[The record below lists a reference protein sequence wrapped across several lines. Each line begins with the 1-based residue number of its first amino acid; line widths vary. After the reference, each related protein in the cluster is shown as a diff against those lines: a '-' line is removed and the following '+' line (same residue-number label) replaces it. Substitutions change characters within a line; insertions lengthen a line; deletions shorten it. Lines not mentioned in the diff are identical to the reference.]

1 MTNPDTIIFLHIPK
15 TAGTT
20 LNRIFQQQ
28 YEPQQLHSWGP
39 KDSIQAYLELTLE
52 EKEAIRLISGHTAY
66 GIHEFVPGTST
77 YITFLRDPV
86 ERVVSFYHFVKNN
99 EQHYLY
105 SHVANEF
112 TGIKPFVSSGITP
125 MVDNGQTRFIS
136 GAWRKAGFGEIT
148 SQHFEQAKA
157 NLDHSFS
164 VVGLTEQFD
173 KTLLLLREAFNWQ
186 NINYVRQNVTK
197 ATPLERSLT
206 PEERETILEFNQWD
220 IALYEYACARFE
232 EQIAALGPDFSRRL
246 KTFQRQNKLHQK
258 IKGPL
263 LQSIQWARRFP
274 VRTAIRSMFSR

>member
-28 YEPQQLHSWGP
+28 YKPQQLHTWGP
-39 KDSIQAYLELTLE
+39 RESIEAYQQLPIE

-66 GIHEFVPGTST
+66 GIHELVPGTST

-86 ERVVSFYHFVKNN
+86 QRVVSFYHFVKNN
-99 EQHYLY
+99 DQHYLY
-105 SHVANEF
+105 NHVVDEF
-112 TGIKPFVSSGITP
+112 KGIKPFVSSGITP

-136 GAWRKAGFGEIT
+136 GAWPKPGFGELT
-148 SQHFEQAKA
+148 SHHFEQAKA
-157 NLDHSFS
+157 NLDQSFT

-173 KTLLLLREAFNWQ
+173 KTLLLLQDAFNWQ

-197 ATPLERSLT
+197 TKPQERSLT
-206 PEERETILEFNQWD
+206 PEERETILALNQWD
-220 IALYEYACARFE
+220 IPLYEYACARFE
-232 EQIAALGPDFSRRL
+232 QQIAALGPDFSRRL
-246 KTFQRQNKLHQK
+246 ETFQRQNKLHQK

-263 LQSIQWARRFP
+263 LQSIHWAKQFS
-274 VRTAIRSMFSR
+274 VRTAVRGIFSP